1 LTIIYIILSLFYL
14 QKRRNILK
22 AKIMDDT
29 RCKILLIEDD
39 RLDQMA
45 FERFL
50 KDEELPYDC
59 TTASSVSEA
68 HSILACEDFDA
79 IVSDYSLGD
88 GTALDILDLT
98 KDIPVIIVTGAGDE
112 KVATQ
117 AWRRGAYDYITKDI
131 ERNYLK
137 IIPKRI
143 KHAIEHKQMQ
153 EALGKKQKNLEA
165 VFDAAPNCMLL
176 IDENM
181 IVTRAN
187 DTIKQFVQKEYRQI
201 INQPLG
207 SVLDCIN
214 STCNEKDCGTNQL
227 CQDCPLYG
235 TIKSVLDSGKSI
247 HNVEAH
253 ITLNINEKKI
263 TPWLRISAKPV
274 TMDGIKYAVVMIDDI
289 TEHKKMEREQ
299 YLAEEKYRLIFENS
313 AVAITM
319 ADEQERL
326 ISWNKFAEDLLG
338 MDKEDL
344 YLRQVSSLYPPNEWE
359 KIRAC
364 NVKQKGLQ
372 HHLIET
378 MMIRKDG
385 SIIDVDVSL
394 SVFKNPQDERINSIA
409 IIRDVTERRKAEEKL
424 KETMEIKSQFISTV
438 SHELRTP
445 LAAMKEGIAIVLDEV
460 AGRINGKQRKFLD
473 IARRNVDRLEAMIND
488 VLDFQRLEAG
498 RMKLNIQSND
508 IKEVALEVHETM
520 VLYADK
526 NGVELLFELAEDLPE
541 AKFDRDRIVQ
551 VLINL
556 LGNAIKFTPKG
567 GRTNLNIQHREKE
580 LVISVSDTGVGIPKK
595 ELPKIFERFYRA
607 EQQREEFQGTG
618 LGLSIVH
625 KIVTRHGGRIEV
637 ESEAGQGATFTVFL
651 PLDVKPELNL
661 VPVTAD

>member
-1 LTIIYIILSLFYL
+1 
-14 QKRRNILK
+14 
-22 AKIMDDT
+22 MDDT

-50 KDEELPYDC
+50 KDEKLLYDC
-59 TTASSVSEA
+59 TVASSVSEA
-68 HSILACEDFDA
+68 QSILACEDFDA

-88 GTALDILDLT
+88 GTALNILDLT
-98 KDIPVIIVTGAGDE
+98 KDIPIIIVTGAGDE
-112 KVATQ
+112 EVATK

-137 IIPKRI
+137 VIPKTI
-143 KHAIEHKQMQ
+143 KNAIERKIMQ
-153 EALGKKQKNLEA
+153 EALERKQKNLEA
-165 VFDAAPNCMLL
+165 IFDAAPGCMLL

-187 DTIKQFVQKEYRQI
+187 DTIKQLVRKEYRQI
-201 INQPLG
+201 INQQLG
-207 SVLDCIN
+207 SVLGCIN
-214 STCNEKDCGTNQL
+214 STCNEYGCGYGTL
-227 CQDCPLYG
+227 CQECPLYE
-235 TIKSVLDSGKSI
+235 TIISVLELGKPV
-247 HNVEAH
+247 HDVEAH
-253 ITLNINEKKI
+253 LALNINEKKI

-274 TMDGIKYAVVMIDDI
+274 IMDGCKHVVVVIDDI
-289 TEHKKMEREQ
+289 TEHKKMEREH

-338 MDKEDL
+338 MDREDL
-344 YLRQVSSLYPPNEWE
+344 YLRQVRSLYPPGEWE

-372 HHLIET
+372 RQLVET
-378 MMIRKDG
+378 TMIRKDG
-385 SIIDVDVSL
+385 RIIDVDVSL
-394 SVFKNPQDERINSIA
+394 SVFNNPEDETIRSIV
-409 IIRDVTERRKAEEKL
+409 IIRDITERRKAEEKL

-460 AGRINGKQRKFLD
+460 AGRINGKQKKFLD
-473 IARRNVDRLEAMIND
+473 IAKRNVDRLENMINNI
-488 VLDFQRLEAG
+488 LDFQKLEAEKTG
-498 RMKLNIQSND
+498 LHIQNND
-508 IKEVALEVHETM
+508 IKQIFLEVHETM
-520 VLYADK
+520 VLYAEK
-526 NGVELLFELAEDLPE
+526 NGVELLFELADNLPE
-541 AKFDRDRIVQ
+541 ARFDRDRIVQ

-567 GRTNLNIQHREKE
+567 GRANLNVQHRDEE
-580 LVISVSDTGVGIPKK
+580 LIITVSDTGVGIPEK

-607 EQQREEFQGTG
+607 EQHREEIQGTG

-625 KIVTRHGGRIEV
+625 KIVMRHGGRVEV
-637 ESEAGQGATFTVFL
+637 ESDVGKGSIFTVFL
-651 PLDVKPELNL
+651 PLDPKPEANL
-661 VPVTAD
+661 LPVTADQIL

>member
-1 LTIIYIILSLFYL
+1 
-14 QKRRNILK
+14 
-22 AKIMDDT
+22 MDNT

-39 RLDQMA
+39 KLAQMA

-50 KDEELPYDC
+50 KDEKLLYDC
-59 TTASSVSEA
+59 TVASSVSEA

-98 KDIPVIIVTGAGDE
+98 KDIPIIIVTGEGDE
-112 KVATQ
+112 EVATK

-137 IIPKRI
+137 VIPKKI
-143 KHAIEHKQMQ
+143 KNAIEHKNMQ
-153 EALGKKQKNLEA
+153 EALKRRQKNLEA
-165 VFDAAPNCMLL
+165 IFDAAPGCMLL

-187 DTIKQFVQKEYRQI
+187 DAIKQLVQKEYRQI
-201 INQPLG
+201 INQQLG
-207 SVLDCIN
+207 SVLGCIN
-214 STCNEKDCGTNQL
+214 STRNENGCGNGTL
-227 CQDCPLYG
+227 CQGCSIYE
-235 TIKSVLDSGKSI
+235 TITSVLDSGKAV
-247 HNVEAH
+247 HDVEVH

-274 TMDGIKYAVVMIDDI
+274 MMDDCKYVVVVINDI
-289 TEHKKMEREQ
+289 TEHKKMEREHH
-299 YLAEEKYRLIFENS
+299 LAEEKYRLIFENS

-326 ISWNKFAEDLLG
+326 ISWNKFTEDLLG
-338 MDKEDL
+338 MNREDL
-344 YLRQVSSLYPPNEWE
+344 YLKQVSSLYPPDAWA
-359 KIRAC
+359 KIIAC

-372 HHLIET
+372 HHLVET
-378 MMIRKDG
+378 TMFRKDG

-394 SVFKNPQDERINSIA
+394 SVFKNPEDEHINSIA

-460 AGRINGKQRKFLD
+460 AGQINGKQKKFLD
-473 IARRNVDRLEAMIND
+473 IARRNVNRLENMINNI
-488 VLDFQRLEAG
+488 LDFQKLEVETIG
-498 RMKLNIQSND
+498 LQIQNND
-508 IKEVALEVHETM
+508 IKQIALEVHETM
-520 VLYADK
+520 VLYAEK
-526 NGVELLFELAEDLPE
+526 NGIELLFELAEDLPE

-567 GRTNLNIQHREKE
+567 GRANLNVQYREEE
-580 LVISVSDTGVGIPKK
+580 LIISVSDTGAGIPKN

-607 EQQREEFQGTG
+607 EQQREEVQGTG

-625 KIVTRHGGRIEV
+625 KIVMRHGGRIEV
-637 ESEAGQGATFTVFL
+637 ESEVGQGATFTVFL
-651 PLDVKPELNL
+651 PLDPKPEPNL
-661 VPVTAD
+661 LPVAAD

>member
-1 LTIIYIILSLFYL
+1 MTITYIILSLFYR
-14 QKRRNILK
+14 QNRRYILK

-45 FERFL
+45 FVQFL
-50 KDEELPYDC
+50 KEEKLLYDC
-59 TTASSVSEA
+59 TIASSVSEA
-68 HSILACEDFDA
+68 HSILAREDFEA

-88 GTALDILDLT
+88 GTALNILDLT
-98 KDIPVIIVTGAGDE
+98 KDIPIIIVTGVGDE

-137 IIPKRI
+137 VIPKRI
-143 KHAIEHKQMQ
+143 KNAIEHKQLQ
-153 EALGKKQKNLEA
+153 AALGRKQKNLEA

-201 INQPLG
+201 INQKLG
-207 SVLDCIN
+207 NVLGCIN
-214 STCNEKDCGTNQL
+214 STRNEKGCGNSRL
-227 CQDCPLYG
+227 CQKCPLYE
-235 TIKSVLDSGKSI
+235 TITSVLDSGKPI
-247 HNVEAH
+247 RNVEAH
-253 ITLNINEKKI
+253 TTLNINEKKI

-274 TMDGIKYAVVMIDDI
+274 IMDGCKYVVVMIDDI
-289 TEHKKMEREQ
+289 TENKKMEREHH
-299 YLAEEKYRLIFENS
+299 LAEEKYRLIFENS

-319 ADEQERL
+319 ADEQQRL

-338 MDKEDL
+338 MNREDL
-344 YLRQVSSLYPPNEWE
+344 YLKQVRSLYPPDAWA
-359 KIRAC
+359 KITAC

-385 SIIDVDVSL
+385 SMIDVDVSL
-394 SVFKNPQDERINSIA
+394 SAFKNPEDERINSIA

-460 AGRINGKQRKFLD
+460 AGRINGKQKKFLD
-473 IARRNVDRLEAMIND
+473 IARRNVDRLEVMIND
-488 VLDFQRLEAG
+488 VLDFQKLEAE
-498 RMKLNIQSND
+498 NIGLHIQNND
-508 IKEVALEVHETM
+508 IKQIVQEVHETM
-520 VLYADK
+520 VLYAEK
-526 NGVELLFELAEDLPE
+526 NGIELLFEIADDLPE

-567 GRTNLNIQHREKE
+567 GRTSLNVQHRDED
-580 LVISVSDTGVGIPKK
+580 LVISVSDTGIGIPKN
-595 ELPKIFERFYRA
+595 ELPKIFERFYRVK
-607 EQQREEFQGTG
+607 QQREEFQGTG

-625 KIVTRHGGRIEV
+625 KIITRHGGRIEV
-637 ESEAGQGATFTVFL
+637 ESDVGQGATFTVFL
-651 PLDVKPELNL
+651 PLDIKPEPNL
-661 VPVTAD
+661 LPVTAD